1 MAEYERVGRELV
13 YDGAIVNVYRDKMKM
28 ADGTINDWDF
38 IEHPGAAAAL
48 PVDNEGNIILVK
60 QLRPALGRYTLEL
73 PAGGKNPDEDFKTCA
88 LRELEEEIGY
98 KAGKAELLC
107 DIYTTVALMNE
118 RIPIYLATDLIPTHQ
133 HLDHNEFLNVEKHTL
148 EELVEMIFEGKL
160 QDSKT
165 VSGILAYKAKKGL

>member
-48 PVDNEGNIILVK
+48 PVDNEGNILLVK